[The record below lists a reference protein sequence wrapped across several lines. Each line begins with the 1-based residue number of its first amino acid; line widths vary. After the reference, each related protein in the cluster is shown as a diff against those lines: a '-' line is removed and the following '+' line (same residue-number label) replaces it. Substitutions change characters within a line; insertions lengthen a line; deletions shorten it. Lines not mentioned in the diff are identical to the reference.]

1 MNIRTMIVE
10 DDPMVMEVNK
20 QYIEDVGGFV
30 VVGTAETGCKAVE
43 IISKITPNLVLLDI
57 YLPDKNG
64 LETLIE
70 IRQLNIPTDVI
81 AVTAARDADTI
92 QQVFRLGAVDYIIK
106 PFKFERIKS
115 ALENYRQ
122 LFNRLTKKEAL
133 NQDDID
139 QITSAAKQNF
149 SSEELPKGL
158 TEVTMKQVMLLLMK
172 SRVSLSAEEV
182 AEGIGLARVTA
193 RRYLDYLEKIG
204 RVKLE
209 AQYGSVGRP
218 VNRYRF
224 VK

>member
-43 IISKITPNLVLLDI
+43 IISEITPNLVLLDI